1 MSKDI
6 EERVDRLER
15 AYQQGLN
22 LSLAE
27 FDSADQAKGRD
38 KQAEADEKA
47 AEKAAVKAEEA

>member
-1 MSKDI
+1 MSKDL

-27 FDSADQAKGRD
+27 FDSADQARARD

-47 AEKAAVKAEEA
+47 AEKAAEKAEEA